1 MNLNL
6 KKRKKSAFN
15 TYKAVRINISLN
27 NQNKQVMEYA
37 WQIAVVANNWENNY
51 IEQVSELRSGINPIN
66 QTVIKQNKLITKWWE
81 NN

>member
-1 MNLNL
+1 M
-6 KKRKKSAFN
+6 
-15 TYKAVRINISLN
+15 RINISLN

-37 WQIAVVANNWENNY
+37 WQIAVVANKWENNY
-51 IEQVSELRSGINPIN
+51 IEQVSELRSEINPIN